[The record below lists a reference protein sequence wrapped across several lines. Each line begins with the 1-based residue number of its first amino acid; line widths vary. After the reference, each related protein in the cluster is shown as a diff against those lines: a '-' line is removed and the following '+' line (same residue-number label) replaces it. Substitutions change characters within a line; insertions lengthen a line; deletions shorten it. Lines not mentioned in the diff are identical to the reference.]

1 MDLCSMRGVKKM
13 SKSVGNVVD
22 PRTVIEGGKNQEQE
36 PSYGADVLRLWVSS
50 VDFTGDV
57 QIGPQVLRQ
66 LSDIYR
72 KLRGTLRFLLGN
84 LHDWKAE
91 NSIAYHDLPE
101 IDQHALFQLEN
112 VVKNIKESYE
122 TYEFFK
128 IYQMI
133 QRFAI
138 VDLSNFYFD
147 VAKDRLYVG
156 GASSF
161 TRRSCQTVLAAH
173 LLSIVRV
180 IAPIL
185 PHLAEDVWQNLPFEY
200 SIGNTDVA
208 KFVFESK
215 WPEVNERWL
224 AFPEK
229 RY

>member
-1 MDLCSMRGVKKM
+1 
-13 SKSVGNVVD
+13 
-22 PRTVIEGGKNQEQE
+22 
-36 PSYGADVLRLWVSS
+36 VLRLWVSS

-91 NSIAYHDLPE
+91 NSIAYDNLPE
-101 IDQHALFQLEN
+101 IDQHALFQLDN

-161 TRRSCQTVLAAH
+161 TRRSC
-173 LLSIVRV
+173 
-180 IAPIL
+180 
-185 PHLAEDVWQNLPFEY
+185 
-200 SIGNTDVA
+200 
-208 KFVFESK
+208 
-215 WPEVNERWL
+215 
-224 AFPEK
+224 
-229 RY
+229 